1 MADKYINELTELSG
15 TPGGSL
21 VLPIMDTATK
31 HITVANLMAAG
42 LQLGTAS
49 TQAAP
54 GTHLHAGVYAG
65 TALAG
70 TAAAGLAPALS
81 GVSTEYL
88 NGEGNWS
95 TPAGGTAGGA
105 PTDAQYVTLA
115 LNSTLT
121 GERVLAGGTAV
132 TLVDAGA
139 GGNVTVN
146 VELGTAATNAA
157 PGTHLHTATYA
168 PISSQFLTWGSGDAT
183 LTGEARLQAGT
194 AVTIT
199 GAVANGTATLSV
211 DLGTASTQ
219 AAAGNHNHTGV
230 YTTTTVATDPIFDAA
245 GDLVAGTA
253 ADKSARVAI
262 GGTAGM
268 KLVVAPAQAAKIA
281 WIPDRFTA
289 GFLIGDAL
297 GTVAATNAT
306 YGPIEMPFAGTITAA
321 RVVSDANGTVSI
333 TFRKQNY
340 AGYVTAPGTATDIS
354 GTLPLVLAGT
364 CKAELTTLTS
374 WTPGFSAGDLLH
386 AVVAAAGTVKE
397 LRVSLT
403 GYKAD
408 VA

>member
-15 TPGGSL
+15 TPGGTL
-21 VLPIMDTATK
+21 VLPIMDTDTK
-31 HITVANLMAAG
+31 HITVTNLMAAG

-49 TQAAP
+49 TQASP
-54 GTHLHAGVYAG
+54 GTHLHAGIYAG

-70 TAAAGLAPALS
+70 TAAGLTPALS

-115 LNSTLT
+115 LNSSLTAERTL
-121 GERVLAGGTAV
+121 AAGTAIDI
-132 TLVDAGA
+132 VDAGA

-146 VELGTAATNAA
+146 VELGTGAAQAA
-157 PGTHLHTATYA
+157 SGNHTHATLYA
-168 PISSQFLTWGSGDAT
+168 PINSQFLTWGSGDAT

-194 AVTIT
+194 AVTLT
-199 GAVANGTATLSV
+199 GAVANGTAILSV

-268 KLVVAPAQAAKIA
+268 KLVVAPANESKIA

-289 GFLIGDAL
+289 GFLIGDAT
-297 GTVAATNAT
+297 GTAVVSNAT
-306 YGPIEMPFAGTITAA
+306 YGPIEMPFAGTITAT
-321 RVVSDANGTVSI
+321 RVFSDANGTVSL

-340 AGYVTAPGTATDIS
+340 SGYITAPGTATDIS

-364 CKAELTTLTS
+364 CKAEQTTLTS

-386 AVVAAAGTVKE
+386 CVVGNAGTVKE
-397 LRVSLT
+397 LRVSLI